1 MKLDSKYFDKIRIKT
16 GPNKKEPPAP
26 LVCEWPGCDKPARHK
41 APKGRGAEGQFHNYC
56 TAHVQEYNKTYNY
69 FEGMKDNDVAGFQKD
84 AQTGHRPTWKLGQ
97 NAAAANNA
105 YANIN
110 GMRRKARNVNDP
122 FGAFA
127 QMQEN
132 AKVRAARNLR
142 RGELKALNT
151 LGLDENA
158 TAEMAKTQYKT
169 LVKRLHPDANG
180 GSRENEDTLKAV
192 IHAYDTLRA
201 SGFC

>member
-26 LVCEWPGCDKPARHK
+26 TMCEWPGCAKPSRHK
-41 APKGRGAEGQFHNYC
+41 APKGRGFEGQFHNYC
-56 TAHVQEYNKTYNY
+56 TQTPGIHKTYNY
-69 FEGMKDNDVAGFQKD
+69 LRDEDDAVAGFQKD
-84 AQTGHRPTWKLGQ
+84 AQTAIGLPGNLAELLCQYQRHAPQGPECDVPMPCSPKQRSVNAKLG
-97 NAAAANNA
+97 
-105 YANIN
+105 
-110 GMRRKARNVNDP
+110 RVLRKN
-122 FGAFA
+122 
-127 QMQEN
+127 EI
-132 AKVRAARNLR
+132 
-142 RGELKALNT
+142 KALNT
-151 LGLDENA
+151 LGLDETA
-158 TAEMAKTQYKT
+158 TAEKAKSQYKL

>member
-1 MKLDSKYFDKIRIKT
+1 MKLDSKYFDKIRIKS
-16 GPNKKEPPAP
+16 GPSKKEPPAP
-26 LVCEWPGCDKPARHK
+26 VMCEWAGCSKPARHK
-41 APKGRGAEGQFHNYC
+41 APKGRGAEGQFFNYC

-97 NAAAANNA
+97 NAASINNA

-110 GMRRKARNVNDP
+110 GVRRKARNVNDP
-122 FGAFA
+122 FAMFQQA
-127 QMQEN
+127 QE
-132 AKVRAARNLR
+132 AVKPTRSLR

-151 LGLDENA
+151 LGLDESA
-158 TAEMAKTQYKT
+158 TAEMAKSQYKT

-180 GSRENEDTLKAV
+180 GSRENEETLKAV
-192 IHAYDTLRA
+192 IHAYDTLRS

>member
-26 LVCEWPGCDKPARHK
+26 TMCEWPGCEKPSRHK

-56 TAHVQEYNKTYNY
+56 TQHVQEYNKTYNY
-69 FEGMKDNDVAGFQKD
+69 FEGMKDDAVAGFQKD

-97 NAAAANNA
+97 NS

-122 FGAFA
+122 FSMFTPQA
-127 QMQEN
+127 ENIN
-132 AKVRAARNLR
+132 AKLGRSLR
-142 RGELKALNT
+142 RNEIKALNT
-151 LGLDENA
+151 LGLDETA
-158 TAEMAKTQYKT
+158 TAEKAKAQYKI
-169 LVKRLHPDANG
+169 LVKRLHPDANA